1 MSELSLNELDAQHG
15 ELLPEREALGRF
27 TLNVG
32 SNDHN
37 HTVNLN
43 QSNSVHTNNSVV
55 LFNDQTNNAFI
66 IN

>member
-15 ELLPEREALGRF
+15 ELLPEREALGHI
-27 TLNVG
+27 NIG
-32 SNDHN
+32 SFDHD

-43 QSNSVHTNNSVV
+43 QSNSVHTDHSVV

>member
-15 ELLPEREALGRF
+15 ELLPEREALG
-27 TLNVG
+27 TLNIG

-37 HTVNLN
+37 HTVNLSQHN
-43 QSNSVHTNNSVV
+43 TLNANRSVV
-55 LFNDQTNNAFI
+55 LFNDQTNNAVI

>member
-15 ELLPEREALGRF
+15 ELLPEREALGIF
-27 TLNVG
+27 NVG

-43 QSNSVHTNNSVV
+43 QHNTLNANKSVV